1 MESHSSQEFSM
12 MYVLFD
18 DLMSPT
24 YKTDKEYNISAVKL
38 YVIINYLNK
47 IQTISNVYFL
57 LKVHIQQ

>member
-1 MESHSSQEFSM
+1 M

-24 YKTDKEYNISAVKL
+24 YKTDKEYNISPVKL

-57 LKVHIQQ
+57 LKVRIQQ